1 MSMKIWGWGKYP
13 VITSKTFAP
22 RSEEG
27 IRTPLGK
34 GFNGIPRAFGRSYGD
49 SSLAEENINTFG
61 MGKILSFNEET
72 GLLHCQAGFSL
83 EDILEF
89 AVPKGWFLPVTPG
102 TKHVSLGGAIA
113 SDVHGKNHHVEGCFS
128 EHVKELRL
136 MLADGSVAPC
146 SPSEHRELFLATCG
160 GMGLTGVI
168 LDAKIQLK
176 PIKSS
181 MIQENIY
188 KARNLDEILDFFET
202 YESFTYSVAWIDC
215 LSTGK
220 KLGRSLLMIGEH
232 AEEGGLDVHPDP
244 KLVVPFEMP
253 SFLLNR
259 LSISAFNNLY
269 YNKVLK
275 KVTKH
280 VVHYEPFFYPLDGIR
295 NWNRMYGK
303 NGFTQYQFVVPK
315 KTGRESMRKILER
328 IAKSKKGSFLAVLKA
343 FGKGNENYLSFPMEG
358 YTLALDFK
366 LEKGLF
372 PLLDELDEIVLE
384 YGGRVYL
391 TKDVRM
397 SEQVFKASYPNWK
410 KFMEIRKKF
419 SADKAFNSL
428 QSKRL
433 GL

>member
-215 LSTGK
+215 LS
-220 KLGRSLLMIGEH
+220 R
-232 AEEGGLDVHPDP
+232 
-244 KLVVPFEMP
+244 
-253 SFLLNR
+253 
-259 LSISAFNNLY
+259 
-269 YNKVLK
+269 
-275 KVTKH
+275 
-280 VVHYEPFFYPLDGIR
+280 
-295 NWNRMYGK
+295 
-303 NGFTQYQFVVPK
+303 
-315 KTGRESMRKILER
+315 
-328 IAKSKKGSFLAVLKA
+328 
-343 FGKGNENYLSFPMEG
+343 
-358 YTLALDFK
+358 
-366 LEKGLF
+366 
-372 PLLDELDEIVLE
+372 
-384 YGGRVYL
+384 
-391 TKDVRM
+391 
-397 SEQVFKASYPNWK
+397 
-410 KFMEIRKKF
+410 
-419 SADKAFNSL
+419 
-428 QSKRL
+428 
-433 GL
+433 